1 MTTYT
6 FPTIAPSRSSWELV
20 SNSRMFVS
28 PLTNA
33 VQTASRKGSF
43 WKVSMTFNNLSGT
56 DRSILQSFVTK
67 LNGREHRFTL
77 YDHSYSRRGA
87 GSDSTL
93 VAAASQSGTSLSCTG
108 GQVTGGVGAVGYA
121 KAGDYL
127 RVNNELHMIVPS
139 GNTEDESYDVDSS
152 GNVTFTIAP
161 PIRNTTSAGD
171 DVRIAT
177 PVEGVFMLTSAA
189 GWDSSPGVVSSFTI
203 EAVEDVLA

>member
-6 FPTIAPSRSSWELV
+6 FPDITPSRSSWELV
-20 SNSRMFVS
+20 TNTRTFVS

-43 WKVSMTFNNLSGT
+43 WKISMTFNNLSGS
-56 DRSILQSFVTK
+56 DRSVMQAFLTK
-67 LNGREHRFTL
+67 LNGMEHRFL
-77 YDHSYSRRGA
+77 VYDHSHTRRGT
-87 GSDSTL
+87 GSDATL
-93 VAAASQSGTSLSCTG
+93 VAAANQSGTTLSCTG
-108 GQVTGGVGAVGYA
+108 GDTNSGAGRTGYA

-127 RVNNELHMIVPS
+127 RLNNELHIIVPS
-139 GNTEDESYDVDSS
+139 ANTDDESYSTSS

-171 DVRIAT
+171 DVVIAGN
-177 PVEGVFMLTSAA
+177 VEGIFMLTSAA

>member
-6 FPTIAPSRSSWELV
+6 FPDITPSRSSWELV

-43 WKVSMTFNNLSGT
+43 WKISMTFNNLSGT
-56 DRSILQSFVTK
+56 DRSVMQAFLTK
-67 LNGREHRFTL
+67 LNGREHRFL
-77 YDHSYSRRGA
+77 VYDHSHTRRGT
-87 GSDSTL
+87 GSDATL
-93 VAAASQSGTSLSCTG
+93 VAAADQSGTTLSCTG
-108 GQVTGGVGAVGYA
+108 GPTTQSGYA

-127 RVNNELHMIVPS
+127 RVNNELHIIVPS
-139 GNTEDESYDVDSS
+139 GNTDDESYSTSS

-171 DVRIAT
+171 DVVIAGN
-177 PVEGVFMLTSAA
+177 VQGIFMLTSAA

-203 EAVEDVLA
+203 EAIEDVLA

>member
-6 FPTIAPSRSSWELV
+6 FPDITPSRSSWELV
-20 SNSRMFVS
+20 TNTRTFVS

-43 WKVSMTFNNLSGT
+43 WKISMTFNNLSGS
-56 DRSILQSFVTK
+56 DRSVMQAFLTK
-67 LNGREHRFTL
+67 LNGMEHRFL
-77 YDHSYSRRGA
+77 VYDHSHTRRGT
-87 GSDSTL
+87 GSDATL
-93 VAAASQSGTSLSCTG
+93 VAAANQSGTTLSCTG
-108 GQVTGGVGAVGYA
+108 GPTTQAGYA
-121 KAGDYL
+121 KAGGYL
-127 RVNNELHMIVPS
+127 RLNNELHIIVPS
-139 GNTEDESYDVDSS
+139 ANTDDESYSTSS

-171 DVRIAT
+171 DVVIAGN
-177 PVEGVFMLTSAA
+177 VEGIFMLTSAA

>member
-6 FPTIAPSRSSWELV
+6 FPNITPSRSSWELV
-20 SNSRMFVS
+20 TNTRTFVS

-43 WKVSMTFNNLSGT
+43 WKISMTFNNLSGS
-56 DRSILQSFVTK
+56 DRSVMQAFLTK
-67 LNGREHRFTL
+67 LNGMEHRFL
-77 YDHSYSRRGA
+77 VYDHSHTRRGT
-87 GSDSTL
+87 GSDATL
-93 VAAASQSGTSLSCTG
+93 VAAADQSGTSLSCTG
-108 GQVTGGVGAVGYA
+108 GPTTQSGYA

-127 RVNNELHMIVPS
+127 RLNNELHIIVPS
-139 GNTEDESYDVDSS
+139 GNTDDESYSTSS

-161 PIRNTTSAGD
+161 PIRTTTSAGD
-171 DVRIAT
+171 EVVIAGDVQGI
-177 PVEGVFMLTSAA
+177 FMLTSAA

>member
-6 FPTIAPSRSSWELV
+6 FPDITPSRSSWELV
-20 SNSRMFVS
+20 TNTRTFVS

-43 WKVSMTFNNLSGT
+43 WKISMTFNNLSGS
-56 DRSILQSFVTK
+56 DRSVMQAFLTK
-67 LNGREHRFTL
+67 LNGMEHRFL
-77 YDHSYSRRGA
+77 VYDHSHTRRGT
-87 GSDSTL
+87 GSDATL
-93 VAAASQSGTSLSCTG
+93 VAAANQSGTSLSCTG
-108 GQVTGGVGAVGYA
+108 GPTTQSGYA

-127 RVNNELHMIVPS
+127 RLNNELHIIVPS
-139 GNTEDESYDVDSS
+139 GNTDDESYSTSS

-171 DVRIAT
+171 DVVIAGD
-177 PVEGVFMLTSAA
+177 VQGIFMLTSAA

>member
-6 FPTIAPSRSSWELV
+6 FPDITPSRSSWELV
-20 SNSRMFVS
+20 TNTRTFVS

-43 WKVSMTFNNLSGT
+43 WKISMTFNNLSGS
-56 DRSILQSFVTK
+56 DRSVMQAFLTK
-67 LNGREHRFTL
+67 LNGMEHRFL
-77 YDHSYSRRGA
+77 VYDHSHTRRGT
-87 GSDSTL
+87 GSDATL
-93 VAAASQSGTSLSCTG
+93 VAAANQSGTTLSCTG
-108 GQVTGGVGAVGYA
+108 GPTTQAGYA

-127 RVNNELHMIVPS
+127 RLNNELHIIVPS
-139 GNTEDESYDVDSS
+139 ANTDDESYSTSS

-171 DVRIAT
+171 DVVIAGN
-177 PVEGVFMLTSAA
+177 VEGIFMLTSAA

>member
-6 FPTIAPSRSSWELV
+6 FPDITPSRSSWELV
-20 SNSRMFVS
+20 TNTRTFVS

-43 WKVSMTFNNLSGT
+43 WKISMTFNNLSGS
-56 DRSILQSFVTK
+56 DRSVMQAFLTK
-67 LNGREHRFTL
+67 LNGMEHRFL
-77 YDHSYSRRGA
+77 VYDHSHTRRGT
-87 GSDSTL
+87 GSDATL
-93 VAAASQSGTSLSCTG
+93 VAAANQSGTTLSCTG
-108 GQVTGGVGAVGYA
+108 GPTTQAGYA

-127 RVNNELHMIVPS
+127 RLNNELHIIVPS
-139 GNTEDESYDVDSS
+139 GNTDDASYDTSS

-161 PIRNTTSAGD
+161 PIRTTTSAGD
-171 DVRIAT
+171 DVVIAGD
-177 PVEGVFMLTSAA
+177 VQGIFMLTSAA